1 MIKYQIFTIPCLR
14 EVLGPLGISF
24 NEAQTY
30 EININLPLWYYMFSI
45 KLDWR
50 LQYDNHLLDNLHS
63 LYCWNLHF
71 ASYCRIDYIVKSHL
85 LTTKDEKLTV
95 KCLFWSLFFVPLLL
109 VWIISTFN
117 LPSEVFMTDQMW
129 ACNSISVQLF
139 LF

>member
-1 MIKYQIFTIPCLR
+1 MIKCQIFTIPCSR

-63 LYCWNLHF
+63 LYC
-71 ASYCRIDYIVKSHL
+71 
-85 LTTKDEKLTV
+85 
-95 KCLFWSLFFVPLLL
+95 
-109 VWIISTFN
+109 
-117 LPSEVFMTDQMW
+117 
-129 ACNSISVQLF
+129 
-139 LF
+139 